1 MITPLE
7 IAWNENYENDG
18 LLFFFQRIQ
27 EMLDYTTIDIFRAPL
42 LNTHRLIDEYIRIC
56 QGSAKPYHLDEVYNE
71 FIKSF
76 KSDVV
81 LQFKVGDEKI
91 QQVIDRLNK
100 YPKKREET
108 MEFLLHS
115 IFSKYLEWIKEYLE
129 YIVPINKEKRKIEKA
144 IRCFIP
150 EILRCG
156 YSRDE
161 VYHSAKQFLSA
172 DVDPSTAL
180 SSFLKMYTNRKKAF
194 SVYIG
199 VSEKMRK
206 FDDLLSSRLGV
217 SFTDD
222 GNFAKCDTKPGYCV
236 VMKDA
241 VKALDASAAA
251 NDVYTQIGLFT
262 TFFQYFGN
270 YSGNLIH
277 NNVFV
282 LSEDGTE
289 RKLVVNRGKYKSV
302 EDDNPPMIG
311 ELSELIITHL
321 VNGARCSI
329 PQIRKITTLHNRAIS
344 NNGLEN
350 GFLNFWS
357 ILEMI
362 CVSNP
367 DESKIDQIISVA
379 VPVLKR
385 SYYQSLFWDLQKNL
399 KRIFEEEQYNSLIQ
413 SIEDGKTEYE
423 KIACLVL
430 MPKYTDQL
438 DSITDNLVNYPV
450 IRTRMLNLH
459 DDSTGR
465 NVLLNTM
472 NHYAQ
477 RVSWHLFR
485 LYRARNMIVHSGK
498 RPSDLKDLGEHL
510 HAYVDCLTDEVI
522 IKLATS
528 SFCHISNVL
537 VNSEL
542 QQEVLE
548 EYLKESASI
557 DYDCIKWLFPQ
568 LDSWYQEESSK
579 KCVSP

>member
-1 MITPLE
+1 MITPIE

-27 EMLDYTTIDIFRAPL
+27 EMLDFTTIDIFRAPL

-71 FIKSF
+71 FINSF
-76 KSDVV
+76 KSDVI

-91 QQVIDRLNK
+91 QQIIDRLNK
-100 YPKKREET
+100 YPQKREET

-129 YIVPINKEKRKIEKA
+129 YIVPINKEKRKVEKA

-161 VYHSAKQFLSA
+161 VYHSAKQFLLA

-180 SSFLKMYTNRKKAF
+180 SSFLKIYTNRKKAF

-217 SFTDD
+217 SFADD
-222 GNFAKCDTKPGYCV
+222 GNFSKCDTKPGYCV
-236 VMKDA
+236 VMKA

-251 NDVYTQIGLFT
+251 NEVYTQIGLFT

-270 YSGNLIH
+270 YSGNLIQ
-277 NNVFV
+277 NTVFV

-321 VNGARCSI
+321 VNGASCSL

-367 DESKIDQIISVA
+367 DGSKIDQIISVA

-385 SYYQSLFWDLQKNL
+385 SYYQSLFLDLQKNI
-399 KRIFEEEQYNSLIQ
+399 KRIFENEQYNSIIQ
-413 SIEDGKTEYE
+413 SIEDGETEFE

-459 DDSTGR
+459 DDCTGR

-498 RPSDLKDLGEHL
+498 SPSDLKDLGEHL

-528 SFCHISNVL
+528 SFCHVSNVL

-548 EYLKESASI
+548 EYLKDSAPI
-557 DYDCIKWLFPQ
+557 DYDCIKRLFPQ
-568 LDSWYQEESSK
+568 LDFWYQEASSK
-579 KCVSP
+579 KRVSP